1 MEMLEQSGES
11 LAEKG
16 WLSPEE
22 AVRYSGI
29 GRTRLYRYLTAG
41 ELRSAKVGRTRHI
54 RKQDLDNFLEA
65 RMSEAKYRPGHA
77 KDLAREGSR

>member
-1 MEMLEQSGES
+1 MKMLEQRGKS

-29 GRTRLYRYLTAG
+29 GRTRLYRYLTSGA
-41 ELRSAKVGRTRHI
+41 LRSAKLGRTRHI
-54 RKQDLDNFLEA
+54 RKEDLDAFLEE
-65 RMSEAKYRPGHA
+65 RMSVAK
-77 KDLAREGSR
+77 